1 MLLLLPV
8 EWSNSHEAFAEDRCG
23 SKVDNGLRNIRRAL
37 STDLLI
43 GLVRIQQFLNYCLLL
58 LSLCNYCSTVTHN
71 LQVDTYQIT
80 GQSEQKGN
88 FKIALFLNGHI
99 CIIPP
104 VIW

>member
-1 MLLLLPV
+1 MLLLLPI
-8 EWSNSHEAFAEDRCG
+8 EWSNSHEAFAEDQRG
-23 SKVDNGLRNIRRAL
+23 SKVDNGPRNTRRAL

-58 LSLCNYCSTVTHN
+58 LTFRNYCNTVTYN

-88 FKIALFLNGHI
+88 FKIAVFLNSHI
-99 CIIPP
+99 CSIPL